1 MKKPLILLTLLLLL
15 SPLVAVSL
23 RAQGDRLL
31 GTYLVEHGDVQ
42 STVRFTRNAD
52 GRYQCQVTWV
62 SNEPRPDGTYTLDV
76 KNPDPSRRNVR
87 ADQVLLMENLV
98 YDKVRDRWGQSQI
111 YDPTSGKKY
120 RVELSFKDSKTL
132 VVKGMWGPFSRRI
145 YWKKK

>member
-1 MKKPLILLTLLLLL
+1 MKKPLLLLTLLLLL
-15 SPLVAVSL
+15 SPLAAVSL

>member
-1 MKKPLILLTLLLLL
+1 MKKPLLLLTLFLLLA
-15 SPLVAVSL
+15 AVSL

-76 KNPDPSRRNVR
+76 KNPDPSRR
-87 ADQVLLMENLV
+87 
-98 YDKVRDRWGQSQI
+98 KVRDRWGQSQI

>member
-1 MKKPLILLTLLLLL
+1 MKKLLYYLLPLLLFC
-15 SPLVAVSL
+15 PLAANGL

-31 GTYLVEHGDVQ
+31 GTYLVEHGKVQ

-62 SNEPRPDGTYTLDV
+62 SNEPRPDGTYTYDL

-87 ADQVLLMENLV
+87 SDRVVLMENLV
-98 YDKVRDRWGQSQI
+98 YDPLRNRWGDSQI

-120 RVELSFKDSKTL
+120 RVELSFKDDKTL

>member
-1 MKKPLILLTLLLLL
+1 MKKPLLLLTLLLLL